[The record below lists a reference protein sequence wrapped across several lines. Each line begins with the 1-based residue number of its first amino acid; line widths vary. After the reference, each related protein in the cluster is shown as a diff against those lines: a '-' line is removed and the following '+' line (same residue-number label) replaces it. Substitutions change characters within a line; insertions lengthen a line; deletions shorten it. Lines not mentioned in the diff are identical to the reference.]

1 MKEEL
6 REQIT
11 FADVAIRELKKKRY
25 HLEEEGLPVE
35 EITKDIDTQMEKL
48 MNLTLQY
55 TKA

>member
-1 MKEEL
+1 VKEDL
-6 REQIT
+6 REQII
-11 FADVAIRELKKKRY
+11 FVDVAIRELKKKRY
-25 HLEEEGLPVE
+25 QHEEEGLPVE